1 MTKWLRPPM
10 GQPWS
15 GNGSIS
21 QVDEASAMQDEVD
34 GQTRMS
40 WRDSLGTVVVEH
52 YAIDGMAHGV
62 PIDAKMRG
70 SSGPVAPFILD
81 AGISSTFPNHGDV
94 FGKPPPG

>member
-1 MTKWLRPPM
+1 
-10 GQPWS
+10 
-15 GNGSIS
+15 
-21 QVDEASAMQDEVD
+21 MQDEVD

-94 FGKPPPG
+94 FGKPPPGRVSPSAQRRSWFADRCAFAA